1 MFDMRLSH
9 ERGAAHH
16 GWLQSKHTFSFANYW
31 DPKQVG
37 FSDLPL
43 YTTNFTEPLSYQG

>member
-16 GWLQSKHTFSFANYW
+16 GWLQSKHT
-31 DPKQVG
+31 
-37 FSDLPL
+37 
-43 YTTNFTEPLSYQG
+43 

>member
-16 GWLQSKHTFSFANYW
+16 GRGYNQNIAFHLLTIGTRNKSVFQIY
-31 DPKQVG
+31 
-37 FSDLPL
+37 L
-43 YTTNFTEPLSYQG
+43 

>member
-16 GWLQSKHTFSFANYW
+16 GWLQSKHSFHLLTIGILN
-31 DPKQVG
+31 KSV
-37 FSDLPL
+37 FRICL
-43 YTTNFTEPLSYQG
+43 

>member
-16 GWLQSKHTFSFANYW
+16 GWLQSKHTFSFANYGVRN
-31 DPKQVG
+31 KLVFQIY
-37 FSDLPL
+37 L
-43 YTTNFTEPLSYQG
+43 